1 MLLKILRINVSRPR
15 KKSVEGRQFV
25 SRSLKPSQPQRI
37 TSGLNTNFNLF
48 PSYSFHKSLYH
59 QSFFLQTKAQI
70 LFTMSDI
77 QKDNKSESERERERE
92 RELAGVSSPVNHRGL
107 HQGYRQTDTDTERK
121 SPRVLLTVFVFVF
134 PRRLCPYHLRR
145 SLILHT

>member
-77 QKDNKSESERERERE
+77 QKDNKSESESERERERE
-92 RELAGVSSPVNHRGL
+92 REREIAGVSSPVNHRGL

-121 SPRVLLTVFVFVF
+121 SPRVLLTVSHPGVFV
-134 PRRLCPYHLRR
+134 RIISDDR
-145 SLILHT
+145 

>member
-77 QKDNKSESERERERE
+77 QKDNKSESERERE
-92 RELAGVSSPVNHRGL
+92 LAGVLSPVNHRGL
-107 HQGYRQTDTDTERK
+107 HQDYIQKNKRERE
-121 SPRVLLTVFVFVF
+121 RIMIII
-134 PRRLCPYHLRR
+134 
-145 SLILHT
+145 LIIIVCSFLFGAQGPLHKVK